1 MSEKNN
7 NSYFLWMVCIL
18 IGIPAVILAC
28 CHDDDTYFWLK
39 ICALIVSIGMSLLF
53 LLLLST
59 LFFPSIKKTKKK
71 LHCGFFRKI
80 QLSFIT
86 RTYDKLKKDF
96 YPARLREI
104 EVKEEKILQYFGEKS
119 FIKIRFNEKEKIKQ
133 KIIEQLK
140 EKSLKKDRKKELKI
154 ELEKLKKELSNGLL
168 KTCRHFYLS
177 WSYIFFFSII
187 LSIILLTK
195 ICAEKDEN
203 RVDKIYVTARFDN
216 YGKNEICKD
225 TSIIVKDDSVKVL
238 LSVHI
243 KKNAWIEDIYST
255 DNIFISP
262 KFSQEEEEDTL
273 FFKKSDE
280 LKMDST
286 KIVFPFYYDK
296 DERIIYKKI
305 KIDDYEQKCVVKDTL
320 YIHDCNNKIKND
332 TIIIKDKNLIIK
344 DLNSGCKI
352 VDFKYKKHEKKDVYS
367 SLITV
372 FSMLMNVFLLSFFGL
387 LKTKT
392 DVFRRE
398 INEDDYSILKLFA
411 ISIFVITCVIEAISI
426 VFPILLSLHF
436 VIETIVAI
444 ISVMAIFGVWGSM
457 NNQYTNLEPAFKLI
471 VFIYAAAQIFTVFL
485 SKETSDTKTI
495 GVILLCIVLLG
506 KMCIMLKM
514 LNLVVTKRLSWF
526 FLNEANEQRTNDYDE
541 FVKLLQEERET

>member
-1 MSEKNN
+1 M
-7 NSYFLWMVCIL
+7 
-18 IGIPAVILAC
+18 
-28 CHDDDTYFWLK
+28 
-39 ICALIVSIGMSLLF
+39 
-53 LLLLST
+53 
-59 LFFPSIKKTKKK
+59 
-71 LHCGFFRKI
+71 
-80 QLSFIT
+80 
-86 RTYDKLKKDF
+86 KKDF
-96 YPARLREI
+96 YPAQLREI
-104 EVKEEKILQYFGEKS
+104 EVNKEKILQYFGKKS
-119 FIKIRFNEKEKIKQ
+119 FIQIRYNEKEKIKQ
-133 KIIEQLK
+133 KINEQLEEKTLEEDRK
-140 EKSLKKDRKKELKI
+140 EKLTI
-154 ELEKLKKELSNGLL
+154 ELEKLEKELSNGLL

-177 WSYIFFFSII
+177 WSYVFFFSII
-187 LSIILLTK
+187 LSIIMLAK
-195 ICAEKDEN
+195 ICSEKDKN
-203 RVDKIYVTARFDN
+203 RVDKIYVTAQFDH
-216 YGKNEICKD
+216 YGKNEIRKD
-225 TSIIVKDDSVKVL
+225 TLIVKDDSVKVS

-243 KKNAWIEDIYST
+243 KKNAWIKDIYST
-255 DNIFISP
+255 DNIFVSP
-262 KFSQEEEEDTL
+262 LFSQEEEEDIL

-286 KIVFPFYYDK
+286 KIGFPFYYNK

-305 KIDDYEQKCVVKDTL
+305 KIDDDEQMYVITDTL
-320 YIHDCNNKIKND
+320 SIHHCNNKD

-352 VDFKYKKHEKKDVYS
+352 VDFKYKNHEKIDVYS

-398 INEDDYSILKLFA
+398 TNEDDYSILKLFA
-411 ISIFVITCVIEAISI
+411 ISIFIITCVIEAISI
-426 VFPILLSLHF
+426 VFPISLSLHF
-436 VIETIVAI
+436 VIETIVAV

-485 SKETSDTKTI
+485 SKETSVNETI
-495 GVILLCIVLLG
+495 GVILLWMVLLG

-526 FLNEANEQRTNDYDE
+526 FLNEANEQRTNDYNE
-541 FVKLLQEERET
+541 FVKLLQEERKT